1 MIEIKLSLEE
11 KDINTFLEL
20 INVYFGDELEAEV
33 LNHIV
38 NEMRKQEMM
47 RQLIANQELLKQK
60 RLEHLK
66 RLPSLLQNYQETELF
81 CVLRR

>member
-1 MIEIKLSLEE
+1 LFEE

-20 INVYFGDELEAEV
+20 INVYFGKELESDV

-38 NEMRKQEMM
+38 DEMRKQEMM
-47 RQLIANQELLKQK
+47 RQFAADEEILKQK

-66 RLPSLLQNYQETELF
+66 RLPSLLQNYQETEIL
-81 CVLRR
+81 CVI